1 MIVHFYS
8 TSFSTLKVSID
19 GAPNPSTKGQVI
31 AEISRSMWKVG
42 EEEVAEEGEEE
53 EWGICLLVVYI
64 TVNNC
69 YGDGELSEI

>member
-31 AEISRSMWKVG
+31 AEISQSMWKVG
-42 EEEVAEEGEEE
+42 EEEVAEEGEED
-53 EWGICLLVVYI
+53 WGICLLVVYI

-69 YGDGELSEI
+69 YEDSGLSEI